1 MLSSKTRIA
10 IDHNMVRKPKITV
23 LLTPAFPTLAE
34 NSRVAS
40 GARYEGDELPEQ
52 RWEWPQGWM
61 TRRLKELREQGRA
74 NHET

>member
-1 MLSSKTRIA
+1 MRYLKTQIT

-52 RWEWPQGWM
+52 RWEWP
-61 TRRLKELREQGRA
+61 TETFLRRRLRKLRNEA
-74 NHET
+74 HHD